1 MRIITMTTKTKFI
14 KNKNKLYI
22 YIYIAQERYQL
33 LKTKINKNYIHNK
46 RTWKIITI
54 PKDEHLLLC
63 WCMWELEDSSVFFIY
78 LKYASYFVDTYTIP
92 MGNYSNSTTIY
103 LFISYQILFIFWINN
118 KTKAATAHHYGLFF
132 F

>member
-46 RTWKIITI
+46 RT
-54 PKDEHLLLC
+54 
-63 WCMWELEDSSVFFIY
+63 
-78 LKYASYFVDTYTIP
+78 
-92 MGNYSNSTTIY
+92 
-103 LFISYQILFIFWINN
+103 
-118 KTKAATAHHYGLFF
+118 
-132 F
+132 